1 MTHNYMG
8 AGEGVYLNL
17 YCSTLTRQVESQREL
32 TRAQFYQLKNI
43 GIMLS

>member
-1 MTHNYMG
+1 MG
-8 AGEGVYLNL
+8 AGEGGISQSLL
-17 YCSTLTRQVESQREL
+17 LDTSLTRQVESQREL